1 MGHYPQSTWVNY
13 WQMQQW
19 WISKSFMLM
28 KKSNTK
34 PTVSFI
40 WHLPKGNAT
49 GTEVRAVVPKGCRW
63 GQGVNCSGYK
73 GNCWDDGNTLYLDC
87 GYESQLYTFIKIDI
101 TIQLDLMNYGMRFVT
116 LYSRQGSR
124 PSPWNHFIYVQRK
137 GQMIKEKSS
146 VLSYATWRLSLEVL
160 IKCFLEK
167 FQFSISKK
175 GHQALCRLTCKIGT
189 VLCGWK

>member
-116 LYSRQGSR
+116 LYRRQGSR
-124 PSPWNHFIYVQRK
+124 PSPWKRN
-137 GQMIKEKSS
+137 
-146 VLSYATWRLSLEVL
+146 A
-160 IKCFLEK
+160 
-167 FQFSISKK
+167 KK
-175 GHQALCRLTCKIGT
+175 QNGCCCLRRPYK
-189 VLCGWK
+189 